1 MERKEGVGWDLTK
14 IKKKWNLKNRKRALN
29 MALQKVEYNYCID
42 SDINLLTNEFKS
54 TSNLI
59 SSK

>member
-1 MERKEGVGWDLTK
+1 MRFNKNF
-14 IKKKWNLKNRKRALN
+14 KKWNLKNRKRTLN
-29 MALQKVEYNYCID
+29 MALQKVEYNYCIG
-42 SDINLLTNEFKS
+42 SGLNLLTYKFKY